1 MQGEW
6 VRERQRG
13 HTRWPAWLG
22 AKDGTGVEGSAGD
35 ALQKNYLW
43 RMRIPIIVAGGSGF
57 VGRALVAALRVQQH
71 TVFVLTTKRGALP
84 EGHVFWNTAK
94 KVIDPAF
101 TCGDCVVINLAGAGV
116 ADKRWTAARKA
127 EILSSRVDSLAALY
141 SAHAQGQIQI
151 KKLVSASAIGYYG
164 MAAGLQT
171 EASVGD
177 ASYLSETCKAWEAAA
192 LRLGS
197 AFSIPVA
204 IARIGIVLDPEGGAL
219 KELMKTFPLRVAGIP
234 GNGRQIYSW
243 IHRNDLVRLLMWLA
257 FEPITGIYNAVAP
270 EPASLATLMAAA
282 KQAYGGFFITVPA
295 PSWAIQLLLGEMA
308 VEVLKSTEVSSA
320 AIQGT
325 GFRFEHASIS
335 AAMASLIS

>member
-1 MQGEW
+1 M
-6 VRERQRG
+6 
-13 HTRWPAWLG
+13 
-22 AKDGTGVEGSAGD
+22 S
-35 ALQKNYLW
+35 
-43 RMRIPIIVAGGSGF
+43 IPILVAGGSGF
-57 VGRALVAALRVQQH
+57 VGRALVAALRAQQH
-71 TVFVLTTKRGALP
+71 TVFVLTTKRGSLP
-84 EGHVFWNTAK
+84 EGHVFWDTER
-94 KVIDPAF
+94 KVIDPTF
-101 TCGDCVVINLAGAGV
+101 RCGECLVINLAGAGV

-127 EILSSRVDSLAALY
+127 VILSSRVDSLATLY
-141 SAHAQGQIQI
+141 SAHALGQIQI
-151 KKLVSASAIGYYG
+151 RKLVSASAIGFYG

-171 EASVGD
+171 EASEGD
-177 ASYLSETCKAWEAAA
+177 DSYLSVTCKAWEAAA
-192 LRLGS
+192 LRIGS
-197 AFSIPVA
+197 EFSVPVA

-219 KELMKTFPLRVAGIP
+219 KELMKTFPMRVAGLP
-234 GNGRQIYSW
+234 GSGQQIYSW

-270 EPASLATLMAAA
+270 EPVSLGTLMDAA
-282 KQAYGGFFITVPA
+282 KKAYGGFFITVPA